1 MLLPHLKFGFV
12 ILASFVLSSA
22 VAAKPSERTRVLAL
36 CAKTYGAT
44 VDQKR
49 NLFSVN
55 EFYIL
60 RVTFNRNG
68 RLTQL
73 AVEPKYFYADDH
85 PEWAEPDHFPYL
97 SKTEYQRLVA
107 EVDRIKAK
115 GPVVKPAS
123 PISMVTNFT
132 AWRRETHRA
141 AVLEW
146 GEVVDWDAAADVPR
160 LVRFFRVYYS
170 KRAT

>member
-1 MLLPHLKFGFV
+1 MLLAHLKLGFV
-12 ILASFVLSSA
+12 IVATFVLSLA

-36 CAKTYGAT
+36 CTTTYGAS

-49 NLFSVN
+49 NLFSLN
-55 EFYIL
+55 EFYVL
-60 RVTFNRNG
+60 RVTFNRG
-68 RLTQL
+68 RRLTQL

-97 SKTEYQRLVA
+97 SKTEYKRLVA

-115 GPVVKPAS
+115 GPLVKPAS

-132 AWRRETHRA
+132 AWRRETYRA
-141 AVLEW
+141 TLLEW
-146 GEVVDWDAAADVPR
+146 GSR
-160 LVRFFRVYYS
+160 
-170 KRAT
+170 